1 MSLTTSYLKELKN
14 RVQVIQQGQYMK
26 QMEDLKAKLG
36 PESLLVPESSTFA
49 GSIKTAATGS
59 FETKAAQKKIIHEW
73 EKATKEVF
81 ENCSRNLRLQ
91 RRCR

>member
-1 MSLTTSYLKELKN
+1 
-14 RVQVIQQGQYMK
+14 MK

-49 GSIKTAATGS
+49 GSIKTAASGS

-73 EKATKEVF
+73 EKATKKFLKTVLGTWGCEEDAVKR
-81 ENCSRNLRLQ
+81 EREGGREG
-91 RRCR
+91 RGIGRE